1 MSRVPSNEAWSQKHS
16 IRLPSLEAM
25 LKAILHPSVP
35 SDNKILGE
43 ELCAAQDQE
52 ILATLK
58 PVGNP

>member
-1 MSRVPSNEAWSQKHS
+1 
-16 IRLPSLEAM
+16 M
-25 LKAILHPSVP
+25 LKATILHPSVP